1 MTTYPTY
8 TRKQCELL
16 DAMFAM
22 VTSGLKL
29 VEEDIDWAAGLWP
42 ERVPA
47 ASLERLEQMRQRLV
61 LVRLIAELI
70 MSARWSQDSATTVGG
85 PSQEDQPRYSKRI
98 PILKD
103 RGRPGFHS
111 DEDGA

>member
-1 MTTYPTY
+1 MAKNPTY
-8 TRKQCELL
+8 TRKQCQLI

-22 VTSGLKL
+22 VASGLKL
-29 VEEDIDWAAGLWP
+29 VEEDIDWAAGLRP

-70 MSARWSQDSATTVGG
+70 ATARWSPDHPTMVAGASQD
-85 PSQEDQPRYSKRI
+85 DQPRYSKKI
-98 PILKD
+98 PILES
-103 RGRPGFHS
+103 RPRPDSRS
-111 DEDGA
+111 DEGDA